1 MSTSLYRIKQ
11 SIYIAPILQVL
22 DFNLYKVMPL
32 LSLVEQLFRNVQF
45 KRSYKGQQTLTLFIF
60 SCRLNEIT
68 TFN

>member
-1 MSTSLYRIKQ
+1 MSTSLYSSLFTLPHSLK
-11 SIYIAPILQVL
+11 VL

-32 LSLVEQLFRNVQF
+32 LSLVEQLSRNVQF

-60 SCRLNEIT
+60 SCRSNEIT